1 MSMRTG
7 LTLLAAKRDEGREQ
21 GVWRRRFG
29 SILTELAIW
38 LPLSIAAGHVVL
50 FTAWTTWV
58 SFTASSLMPDY
69 TWVGLRNY
77 WAMTR
82 TANFQIAYVNLLI
95 FGFGFV
101 LLTMALG
108 LLLAILLDQRVRG
121 ENVLRTIFLYP
132 LAVSFVVTG
141 TVWSWLL
148 NPGLGLQRVVQNLGW
163 QDFRFDWLVQSDKA
177 IYTLIFA
184 GVWQGA
190 GFAMAL
196 FLAGLRSV
204 DADLVKAAQIDGAGP
219 WRTYRR
225 VLLPTIWPIFITV
238 FVILLRSAITSFDL
252 VRALT
257 GGGPGISTML
267 PTLVV
272 YDFMFQRSELGRGSA
287 AAALI
292 ILALLFLVPLGV
304 VVVNSLRSSREIAAT
319 SLIGWPSHLIFTNYG
334 QAWNR
339 FCMAEHCWGIEPY
352 MLNSL
357 TLAIP
362 ATIISTLLGALAGY
376 SISLWRFRGDQF
388 VFGLVTLG
396 IFLPEQMK
404 LIPWVV
410 VLRDLSLMNTI
421 AGLILIHTVQG
432 MSFTTLFCRNY
443 YVGIPQDLLKA
454 ARIDGAG
461 FFRIFWR
468 IILPLSPPILI
479 VTVIFQFT
487 GIWNEFL
494 YGVTFTSGGQQPVTA
509 ALIALS
515 AAITSEPM
523 YGEQSA
529 AVLIAALPTLP

>member
-1 MSMRTG
+1 M
-7 LTLLAAKRDEGREQ
+7 K
-21 GVWRRRFG
+21 
-29 SILTELAIW
+29 
-38 LPLSIAAGHVVL
+38 
-50 FTAWTTWV
+50 WT
-58 SFTASSLMPDY
+58 
-69 TWVGLRNY
+69 
-77 WAMTR
+77 
-82 TANFQIAYVNLLI
+82 
-95 FGFGFV
+95 
-101 LLTMALG
+101 
-108 LLLAILLDQRVRG
+108 
-121 ENVLRTIFLYP
+121 
-132 LAVSFVVTG
+132 
-141 TVWSWLL
+141 
-148 NPGLGLQRVVQNLGW
+148 
-163 QDFRFDWLVQSDKA
+163 
-177 IYTLIFA
+177 
-184 GVWQGA
+184 
-190 GFAMAL
+190 
-196 FLAGLRSV
+196 
-204 DADLVKAAQIDGAGP
+204 
-219 WRTYRR
+219 R
-225 VLLPTIWPIFITV
+225 VL
-238 FVILLRSAITSFDL
+238 
-252 VRALT
+252 
-257 GGGPGISTML
+257 
-267 PTLVV
+267 V
-272 YDFMFQRSELGRGSA
+272 Y
-287 AAALI
+287 AALI
-292 ILALLFLVPLGV
+292 VLALLFLVPFGV

-319 SLIGWPSHLIFTNYG
+319 SLIGWPNRLIFSNYA
-334 QAWNR
+334 QAWNK

-352 MLNSL
+352 MLNSM

-362 ATIISTLLGALAGY
+362 ATIVSTLLGALAGY

-388 VFGLVTLG
+388 VFGVVTLG

-421 AGLILIHTVQG
+421 AGLVLIHTVQG

-529 AVLIAALPTLP
+529 AVLIAALPTLLVYLFGGRYFLRGLTAGAVK

>member
-1 MSMRTG
+1 M
-7 LTLLAAKRDEGREQ
+7 K
-21 GVWRRRFG
+21 
-29 SILTELAIW
+29 
-38 LPLSIAAGHVVL
+38 
-50 FTAWTTWV
+50 
-58 SFTASSLMPDY
+58 
-69 TWVGLRNY
+69 
-77 WAMTR
+77 WA
-82 TANFQIAYVNLLI
+82 
-95 FGFGFV
+95 
-101 LLTMALG
+101 
-108 LLLAILLDQRVRG
+108 RV
-121 ENVLRTIFLYP
+121 I
-132 LAVSFVVTG
+132 
-141 TVWSWLL
+141 
-148 NPGLGLQRVVQNLGW
+148 
-163 QDFRFDWLVQSDKA
+163 
-177 IYTLIFA
+177 
-184 GVWQGA
+184 
-190 GFAMAL
+190 
-196 FLAGLRSV
+196 
-204 DADLVKAAQIDGAGP
+204 
-219 WRTYRR
+219 
-225 VLLPTIWPIFITV
+225 
-238 FVILLRSAITSFDL
+238 
-252 VRALT
+252 
-257 GGGPGISTML
+257 
-267 PTLVV
+267 V
-272 YDFMFQRSELGRGSA
+272 Y
-287 AAALI
+287 AALI

-319 SLIGWPSHLIFTNYG
+319 SLIGWPSHLIFSNYP
-334 QAWNR
+334 QAWNK

-362 ATIISTLLGALAGY
+362 ATIMSTLLGALAGY

-388 VFGLVTLG
+388 VFAVVTLG

-494 YGVTFTSGGQQPVTA
+494 YGVTFTAGGQQPVTA

-529 AVLIAALPTLP
+529 AVLIAALPTLLVYLFGGRYFLSGLTAGAVK

>member
-1 MSMRTG
+1 M
-7 LTLLAAKRDEGREQ
+7 K
-21 GVWRRRFG
+21 
-29 SILTELAIW
+29 
-38 LPLSIAAGHVVL
+38 
-50 FTAWTTWV
+50 WT
-58 SFTASSLMPDY
+58 
-69 TWVGLRNY
+69 
-77 WAMTR
+77 
-82 TANFQIAYVNLLI
+82 
-95 FGFGFV
+95 
-101 LLTMALG
+101 
-108 LLLAILLDQRVRG
+108 RV
-121 ENVLRTIFLYP
+121 I
-132 LAVSFVVTG
+132 
-141 TVWSWLL
+141 
-148 NPGLGLQRVVQNLGW
+148 
-163 QDFRFDWLVQSDKA
+163 
-177 IYTLIFA
+177 
-184 GVWQGA
+184 
-190 GFAMAL
+190 
-196 FLAGLRSV
+196 
-204 DADLVKAAQIDGAGP
+204 
-219 WRTYRR
+219 
-225 VLLPTIWPIFITV
+225 
-238 FVILLRSAITSFDL
+238 
-252 VRALT
+252 
-257 GGGPGISTML
+257 
-267 PTLVV
+267 V
-272 YDFMFQRSELGRGSA
+272 Y
-287 AAALI
+287 AALI
-292 ILALLFLVPLGV
+292 VLALLFLVPLGV

-319 SLIGWPSHLIFTNYG
+319 SLIGWPSHLIFSNYA
-334 QAWNR
+334 QAWNK

-362 ATIISTLLGALAGY
+362 ATIVSTLLGALAGY

-388 VFGLVTLG
+388 VFGVVTLG

-421 AGLILIHTVQG
+421 AGLVLIHTVQG

-494 YGVTFTSGGQQPVTA
+494 YGVTFTSGGHQPVTA

-529 AVLIAALPTLP
+529 AVLIAALPTLLVYLFGGRYFLRGLTAGAVK